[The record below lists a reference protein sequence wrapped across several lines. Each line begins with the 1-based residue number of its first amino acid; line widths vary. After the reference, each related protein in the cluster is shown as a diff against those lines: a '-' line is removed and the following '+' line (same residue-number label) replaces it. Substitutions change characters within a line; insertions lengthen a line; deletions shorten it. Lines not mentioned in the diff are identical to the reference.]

1 MKIKITIDREF
12 DTSDDTYEDLTGID
26 LEKYFLNLFAEDIDN
41 LVKYNEVREAA
52 RVEVIS

>member
-12 DTSDDTYEDLTGID
+12 DTSDDTYEDLAGID